1 MIRFYAPDAADTGR
15 LPESDSGHAIRVLR
29 LHAGDELQT
38 VDGRGHVL
46 TCRLADENADEPP
59 VWTGSL
65 TVMVAPTK
73 QMERMEWM
81 LEKLVEIGIDR
92 FVPVRCARSERK
104 EIKTERLT
112 RIAVSAMKQSLK
124 ATLPVIDNMT
134 PLAKAVATLGDGC
147 QKFVGYCDEAV
158 ERRLLARTLQP
169 CRDTAI
175 LIGPEG
181 DFTPDEIKM
190 LIDSGFIPVTMGD
203 NRLRTET
210 ASIVGADTFHIV
222 AQLGDIIV

>member
-1 MIRFYAPDAADTGR
+1 
-15 LPESDSGHAIRVLR
+15 
-29 LHAGDELQT
+29 
-38 VDGRGHVL
+38 
-46 TCRLADENADEPP
+46 
-59 VWTGSL
+59 
-65 TVMVAPTK
+65 
-73 QMERMEWM
+73 
-81 LEKLVEIGIDR
+81 
-92 FVPVRCARSERK
+92 
-104 EIKTERLT
+104 
-112 RIAVSAMKQSLK
+112 MKQSLK